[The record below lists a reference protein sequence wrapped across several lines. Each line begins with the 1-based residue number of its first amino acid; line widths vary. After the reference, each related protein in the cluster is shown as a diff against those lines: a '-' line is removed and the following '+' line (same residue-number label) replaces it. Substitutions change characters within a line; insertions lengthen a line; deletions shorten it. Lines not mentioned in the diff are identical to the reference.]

1 MAFASTYPAAK
12 AALIALWTAAVQV
25 PVINGPTVGVGYDG
39 VVTVGYQDENNPIV
53 LDGVMLRE
61 ASGLNIPEREQYTI
75 YCSVGVNYGSIGI
88 AAGEVAVFGL
98 FAALGAALEANFTL
112 NAPSVMSAGV
122 DRYQLFSSQ
131 GNDGLTLILK
141 FGVAI
146 DAYTTV

>member
-25 PVINGPTVGVGYDG
+25 PVINGPTIGVGYDG

-53 LDGVMLRE
+53 LDGVMTRE
-61 ASGLNIPEREQYTI
+61 AMSNLPEREQYTI

-88 AAGEVAVFGL
+88 AAAEATVFGL
-98 FAALGAALEANFTL
+98 FSALGAALEANFTL

-131 GNDGLTLILK
+131 AADGVTLVLK